1 MQALKEFPNFSVSLI
16 ATDMDGTL
24 TRSGRFD
31 THLLQAL
38 ERLKATGIPVVIVTG
53 RSAGWV
59 SGLAHYLPVAG
70 AIAENG
76 GVFFQDGRVEYL
88 VDVGEMAAYRGRL
101 AHMFETLRDR
111 FGQIRETEDNA
122 FRQTDW
128 TFDVTGLEP
137 GALAEMA
144 QMCEAAGWG
153 FTFSTVQC
161 HIMSAKQNKAAGLN
175 QVLGRW
181 FPSVDLA
188 GLVTVGDSPNDETLF
203 GFPHSI
209 GVANVRD
216 YVERLEQLPKFITI
230 AEEGAGF
237 CELVDRI
244 LG

>member
-1 MQALKEFPNFSVSLI
+1 MQPLEEFPNFSVSMI

-31 THLLQAL
+31 ARLFQAL
-38 ERLKATGIPVVIVTG
+38 ERLKDAGIPVVVVTG

-88 VDVGEMAAYRGRL
+88 VEVGEIADYRGRL
-101 AHMFETLRDR
+101 AQMFETLRDR

-128 TFDVTGLEP
+128 TFDVTGLASDE
-137 GALAEMA
+137 LAVMA
-144 QMCEAAGWG
+144 QMCASAGWG

-161 HIMSAKQNKAAGLN
+161 HIMSAKQNKAAGL
-175 QVLGRW
+175 QRVLARSYPG
-181 FPSVDLA
+181 VDRSR
-188 GLVTVGDSPNDETLF
+188 LVTVGDSPNDETLF
-203 GFPHSI
+203 GFPHSV

-216 YVERLEQLPKFITI
+216 YVQVLGQLPKFVTVG
-230 AEEGAGF
+230 EEGAGF

-244 LG
+244 LS